1 METQQKVIN
10 IGIISAILLLVAGYV
25 NVTVLDDDG
34 IELEP
39 THYCQSR
46 ELRMY
51 CARTT
56 AMYCRP
62 SNTTNLGSK
71 KCSEG
76 WELIPE
82 PIPKV
87 IKVRE
92 GGSGA
97 GEVCDSKVCYLQ

>member
-1 METQQKVIN
+1 METQDIIN
-10 IGIISAILLLVAGYV
+10 IGVISALVLMIAGFTI
-25 NVTVLDDDG
+25 VTVLDDDG

-39 THYCQSR
+39 THYCESR
-46 ELRMY
+46 TIKMY

-56 AMYCRP
+56 AMYCYP
-62 SNTTNLGSK
+62 KNNTRVGSR
-71 KCSEG
+71 KCVEG

-87 IKVRE
+87 IKVRK

>member
-1 METQQKVIN
+1 METQTFINLGIVMLMLVGFTTVI
-10 IGIISAILLLVAGYV
+10 
-25 NVTVLDDDG
+25 VLDDGG
-34 IELEP
+34 IELRP

-87 IKVRE
+87 IKARE